1 MTTQKTDRP
10 QTDRPQRSA
19 DSRYQQLV
27 TLAHE
32 GNKDAEG
39 DLFREYGVVINP
51 EGSSHDAD

>member
-1 MTTQKTDRP
+1 MTTQKTDRSE
-10 QTDRPQRSA
+10 TGRPQRSA
-19 DSRYQQLV
+19 DLRYQQLV

-32 GNKDAEG
+32 GNKDAVG